1 MNFYNPYYYSTPL
14 NYIGPKVG
22 LLQRLFGN
30 SGISIGNFFNG
41 TQRVLNFANQAI
53 PIIKQVKPIFG
64 NAKTMFSVMNE
75 FKKAEKPIQK
85 DLKNEN
91 KKVIEENNINDSL
104 KKTSINIEGPTFFV

>member
-14 NYIGPKVG
+14 NYIEPKVG
-22 LLQRLFGN
+22 LLQRLFGS

-64 NAKTMFSVMNE
+64 NAKTMFRVMNE
-75 FKKAEKPIQK
+75 FKKAEKPIKKELQK
-85 DLKNEN
+85 EN
-91 KKVIEENNINDSL
+91 KKVTEENNINNNL
-104 KKTSINIEGPTFFV
+104 KEISISMEGPTFFV